1 MAVRNNSQLMDMSN
15 TQGENALG
23 ALAPA
28 GVRSFAAQL
37 VFTCDEQQ
45 QRRGL
50 HLPLTLKDKAP
61 S

>member
-1 MAVRNNSQLMDMSN
+1 MDISN

-28 GVRSFAAQL
+28 GVRPFVARL

-50 HLPLTLKDKAP
+50 YLQLTLKDKAP